1 MIFNDFKEKCPFL
14 AKTLSKHLTYLKYI
28 DTVGF
33 FLNVIYPQLTNQY
46 HFINTCRNIIQQ
58 SHFSLFHTNKPY
70 FGILLKDVYC

>member
-33 FLNVIYPQLTNQY
+33 FLKCYL
-46 HFINTCRNIIQQ
+46 
-58 SHFSLFHTNKPY
+58 SSTNKSISFHKHMPQY
-70 FGILLKDVYC
+70 NTAEPLFTISH